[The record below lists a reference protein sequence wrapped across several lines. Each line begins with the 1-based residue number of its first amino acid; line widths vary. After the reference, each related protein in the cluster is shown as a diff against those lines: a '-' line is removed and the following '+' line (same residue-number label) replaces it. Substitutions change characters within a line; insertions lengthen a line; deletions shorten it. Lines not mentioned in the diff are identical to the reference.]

1 MEFGGKHGKGRVDV
15 GTCGGEDGR
24 LSCVRYTYYLDE
36 YENWCYLI
44 RVLIVC
50 QFGAEE
56 AVECVQ
62 YHTIQ

>member
-1 MEFGGKHGKGRVDV
+1 V
-15 GTCGGEDGR
+15 GTGGGGDGR
-24 LSCVRYTYYLDE
+24 LSCVRCKYYLDE
-36 YENWCYLI
+36 HENCCYLI